1 MLDPMHIIEALK
13 KKHRAVERAE
23 VFNNERFP
31 QALRDYLRRL
41 VHRDRDTA
49 GKQFIRVME
58 LLGAHRIS
66 AIVSAVVCAAELG
79 VDDPAAIRPRLV

>member
-13 KKHRAVERAE
+13 KKHRA
-23 VFNNERFP
+23 FP

>member
-1 MLDPMHIIEALK
+1 VIRP
-13 KKHRAVERAE
+13 
-23 VFNNERFP
+23 
-31 QALRDYLRRL
+31 
-41 VHRDRDTA
+41 

-79 VDDPAAIRPRLV
+79 VDDPAAIELLLVQNAQNASTTVVAMDIETLPDVAKISAPRPRLDGYAIADLKENAA

>member
-1 MLDPMHIIEALK
+1 MHIIEALK

-41 VHRDRDTA
+41 VHCDRDTA
-49 GKQFIRVME
+49 GKQFITCDGIAR
-58 LLGAHRIS
+58 GSSH
-66 AIVSAVVCAAELG
+66 AVE
-79 VDDPAAIRPRLV
+79 